1 MQYRRM
7 LALAAIATLLVV
19 LAGCGGS
26 GGGRRGPVE
35 VASVQISVIWPE
47 TAGPVDTQLIPD
59 ASTSIK
65 IEIFEQ
71 PPAGSLLGDAIINKP
86 QTTAVINNIPVGD
99 VRVCCNAYPLPN
111 AVGVAQATAEELR
124 TVVSGGPNTFTITMA
139 STITNVVIAPVSP
152 QVQEGGGT
160 QTLTATAKDAS
171 NNTVMVALGAWTWNI
186 QGLWMWPPG
195 APASVDASTGVLTG
209 VHDGT
214 CTVRAVESESGVSG
228 TASVQVTDVI
238 YVNTTTWNAGGQID
252 YPRGLGL
259 RSSNSDVILADTSN
273 ERVQGFTSSGAH
285 LWTKGNSGFTAC
297 NNGEFD
303 YPEDCAVYGSFAYV
317 IDDDHHRVQKLS
329 VSTGGYVRKWPDIG
343 CVSGNGNGEFNSP
356 GGIGARGSY
365 VYVADTSNHRIQQ
378 FTTLGVFQAAWGSG
392 PGTGNT
398 EFNNPYDVAIDSEG
412 NMYVAD
418 FNNHRIVK
426 RDSSGSYVRK
436 WGSNGAADGQFN
448 FPYHLAVDAR
458 DNIYVTDK
466 NNHRIQKFT
475 ANGVHLKTFGSG
487 PGGGVGQFQYPAGID
502 VAPDGKVYISDSGN
516 DRVCVWTPIPPP

>member
-1 MQYRRM
+1 MQYRRV

-26 GGGRRGPVE
+26 GGGRRGPAE

-99 VRVCCNAYPLPN
+99 VRVCCNAYPL
-111 AVGVAQATAEELR
+111 AGAMGVAQATAEELR

-139 STITNVVIAPVSP
+139 FTITNVVITPSSP
-152 QVQEGGGT
+152 QVQEGGGA
-160 QTLTATAKDAS
+160 QTLIATAKDAS
-171 NNTVMVALGAWTWNI
+171 NNTVLVAPGAWTWSI
-186 QGLWMWPPG
+186 PGLWMWPPG
-195 APASVDASTGVLTG
+195 PPASLDASTGVLTG
-209 VHDGT
+209 VHDGA
-214 CTVRAVESESGVSG
+214 CTVTATECESGVSG
-228 TASVQVTDVI
+228 SASVQVIDVI
-238 YVNTTTWNAGGQID
+238 YVNTTTWNAGGQLH
-252 YPRGLGL
+252 YPHGLGL
-259 RSSNSDVILADTSN
+259 VSSNSDVIVADTYN

-285 LWTKGNSGFTAC
+285 LWTRGTSGVTAC

-303 YPEDCAVYGSFAYV
+303 YPEDCAVYGSYAYV
-317 IDDDHHRVQKLS
+317 VDMWHHRVQKLS
-329 VSTGGYVRKWPDIG
+329 VSTGNYVRKWPDIG
-343 CVSGNGNGEFNSP
+343 CVSGAANGQFKWP

-365 VYVADTSNHRIQQ
+365 VYVADSSNHRIQK
-378 FTTLGVFQAAWGSG
+378 FDTFGAFQASYGSG
-392 PGTGNT
+392 PGSGSTQ
-398 EFNNPYDVAIDSEG
+398 FDLPYDVAIDSQG
-412 NMYVAD
+412 NMYIVD
-418 FNNHRIVK
+418 SNNRRIVK
-426 RDSSGSYVRK
+426 RDSGGGYVTK
-436 WGSNGAADGQFN
+436 WGSFGTGDAQFN

-466 NNHRIQKFT
+466 NNHRVQKFT
-475 ANGVHLKTFGSG
+475 AKGVHLATFGSG
-487 PGGGVGQFQYPAGID
+487 PGSGVGQFSYPAGID
-502 VAPDGKVYISDSGN
+502 VAPDGKVYVSDSGN